1 MQKLRQCPAVNF
13 ILFYGIIELAFLSAA
28 KTLRP
33 FLLFGAAEN
42 PAAVIL
48 ALQYKNAFLMKEQ
61 NIQLGRFPFVWK
73 VDIVQRFAISL
84 DVVVG
89 QRILR
94 RVLAELALV
103 LVMK

>member
-13 ILFYGIIELAFLSAA
+13 ILFYGIIELVFLSAA

-48 ALQYKNAFLMKEQ
+48 AFQNKNAFLMEEQ
-61 NIQLGRFPFVWK
+61 NIQLGSFPFVGE
-73 VDIVQRFAISL
+73 VDIVQCFAICFQ
-84 DVVVG
+84 DTC
-89 QRILR
+89 
-94 RVLAELALV
+94 
-103 LVMK
+103 